1 MITMHTAAPNQ
12 TLPARALLGTSPRLP
27 MTSARRAW
35 LAIGVPF
42 CLVLVGWTGLNLVAL
57 AGQGQFKVSHDIPA
71 STGRVNVN
79 FSSGNIL
86 LQEVAGD
93 QAKLTGTAHYSL
105 IRPPFTTQVT
115 AAGTDF
121 GYNCNLPVGNCYLNA
136 TVSVPR
142 GTPTSVYTGGG
153 NATAIGAT
161 GDVTLTSDGGNVSAE
176 RMSGDLTLNT
186 GGGDVS
192 AEQVSGDLTLNTGGG
207 DVSAERVSG
216 DLTLNTDGGDIAATA
231 ITAVRVTASS
241 GGGNITVVFT
251 SVPANVKVNTDGGN
265 ITIVLPPGS
274 THYNLTEHT
283 DGGTTSVGVPTDSSS
298 PNVITATSGGGN
310 ISVSQS

>member
-1 MITMHTAAPNQ
+1 MITMYGTAPNQ
-12 TLPARALLGTSPRLP
+12 TLPATAPRGEAPRLP
-27 MTSARRAW
+27 MTPARRVW
-35 LAIGVPF
+35 LAIGVPL
-42 CLVLVGWTGLNLVAL
+42 CLVLVGWAGLNLVAL
-57 AGQGQFKVSHDIPA
+57 VGQGQFKVSHDIPA
-71 STGRVNVN
+71 STRRVNVS

-93 QAKLTGTAHYSL
+93 QAKLTGTGHYSL

-121 GYNCNLPVGNCYLNA
+121 GYNCNLPVGSCYLNA

-142 GTPTSVYTGGG
+142 ATPTSVYTGGG
-153 NATAIGAT
+153 NATAIDAT

-176 RMSGDLTLNT
+176 RVSGDLILNT
-186 GGGDVS
+186 GGGNVS
-192 AEQVSGDLTLNTGGG
+192 AEW
-207 DVSAERVSG
+207 VSG
-216 DLTLNTDGGDIAATA
+216 DLTLNTDGGDITASA
-231 ITAVRVTASS
+231 ITATRVTASS

-251 SVPANVKVNTDGGN
+251 SVPANVNVNTDGGN
-265 ITIVLPPGS
+265 ITIVVPPGS

-283 DGGTTSVGVPTDSSS
+283 DGGTISGRVPTDSSS
-298 PNVITATSGGGN
+298 PNVITASSGGGN

>member
-42 CLVLVGWTGLNLVAL
+42 CLVLVGWAGLNLVAL

-105 IRPPFTTQVT
+105 IRPPFTAQVT

-176 RMSGDLTLNT
+176 R
-186 GGGDVS
+186 
-192 AEQVSGDLTLNTGGG
+192 VSGDLTLNTGGG

>member
-1 MITMHTAAPNQ
+1 MITMHGTAPNQ
-12 TLPARALLGTSPRLP
+12 TLPARTPRGKAPRLP
-27 MTSARRAW
+27 MTPARRAW
-35 LAIGVPF
+35 LAIGVPV
-42 CLVLVGWTGLNLVAL
+42 CLVLVGWAGLNLVAL
-57 AGQGQFKVSHDIPA
+57 VGQGQFKVSHDIPA
-71 STGRVNVN
+71 RARRVNVNVN

-86 LQEVAGD
+86 LQEVAGS

-136 TVSVPR
+136 AVSVPR

-153 NATAIGAT
+153 NATAIGTT

-176 RMSGDLTLNT
+176 R
-186 GGGDVS
+186 
-192 AEQVSGDLTLNTGGG
+192 VSGDLTLNTGGG
-207 DVSAERVSG
+207 NVSAERVSG
-216 DLTLNTDGGDIAATA
+216 DLTLNTDGGDITATA
-231 ITAVRVTASS
+231 ITAARVMVSS
-241 GGGNITVVFT
+241 GGGDITVVFT
-251 SVPANVKVNTDGGN
+251 SVPTNVQVNTDGGN

-283 DGGTTSVGVPTDSSS
+283 DGGTTSGTVPTDSSS